1 VEGDAAARRHQLEL
15 ALERL
20 PERPEVLTIN
30 DHRGPP
36 APRLLELGPD
46 QVDLMVLGSH
56 GRGSL
61 ASWLIGGVSATV
73 GQLAPWPVLLVTPRM
88 AGPLLAAAVAGA

>member
-1 VEGDAAARRHQLEL
+1 
-15 ALERL
+15 
-20 PERPEVLTIN
+20 
-30 DHRGPP
+30 
-36 APRLLELGPD
+36 LLELGPD